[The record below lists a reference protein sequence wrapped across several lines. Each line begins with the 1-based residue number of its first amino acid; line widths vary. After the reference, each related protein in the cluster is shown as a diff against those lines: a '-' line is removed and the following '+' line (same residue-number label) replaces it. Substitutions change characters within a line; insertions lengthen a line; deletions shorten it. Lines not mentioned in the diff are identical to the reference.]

1 MSKTVLTPKQL
12 FEIRNTDDIFDRS
25 VIIGLLK
32 ILNRKI
38 FYTQIWDNTEEGI
51 QNVCVPFFYDFG
63 GSNINSEKFI
73 QDNYTNFSAEECT
86 DIGLKQIDG
95 NFDFYPQGRLSL
107 SGINIDSGNIT
118 NRFVMGK
125 YTKREKG
132 SLKSYVSYLY
142 SMPLTY
148 TFNIEIRAEN
158 MNVAMKINQAYREYF
173 YKNMTFHMNY
183 KGTVVPV
190 RVGFPETAFQPNA
203 GGTYTFGQ
211 MPSDNYIKIP
221 FSIQCE
227 TYQPIFDPYNERP
240 ADSSIYNMGYGIWV
254 NRKHEPEKI
263 EGPLKWITDFE
274 DMILVS
280 GQDILLEWRYS
291 YMDRDLLQVD
301 LLYEDES
308 GHQYLLDSVDNHNF
322 YHWRIPH
329 DFIMNNNTKIDIIIP
344 NTDKCT
350 VYNVPEIYIYADPK
364 TKIVDETTCYVLNK
378 GYFIT
383 AYPTVDAIISYE
395 DKTGKLQEI
404 PAKLN
409 LKNFQIDEN
418 NPIDFECFVYNNEI
432 KSKNIKM
439 VLRDHHNI
447 NNICISKE
455 ITIV

>member
-1 MSKTVLTPKQL
+1 MSKTILTPKQL
-12 FEIRNTDDIFDRS
+12 FELRNTDDIFDRS
-25 VIIGLLK
+25 VIIGVLRV
-32 ILNRKI
+32 LNRKI
-38 FYTQIWDNTEEGI
+38 FYKQVWDNNEDNI

-63 GSNINSEKFI
+63 GSDLNSERFI

-125 YTKREKG
+125 YTKKEKG
-132 SLKSYVSYLY
+132 TLKSYVSYLY

-148 TFNIEIRAEN
+148 TFNVEIRAEN

-190 RVGFPETAFQPNA
+190 RLGFPEAALQPNA

-211 MPSDNYIKIP
+211 APSENYIKIP
-221 FSIQCE
+221 FTIQCE

-240 ADSSIYNMGYGIWV
+240 SDSSIYNMGYGIWV
-254 NRKHEPEKI
+254 NEKEGKRE
-263 EGPLKWITDFE
+263 EGPLRWITNFE
-274 DMILVS
+274 DMILVT

-291 YMDRDLLQVD
+291 YRDRDLLQVD
-301 LLYEDES
+301 ILYEDDTQ
-308 GHQYLLDSVDNHNF
+308 HQYLLDSVDNHNF
-322 YHWRIPH
+322 YHWRIPI
-329 DFIMNNNTKIDIIIP
+329 DFIQNPSKIDIIIP
-344 NTDKCT
+344 NTDTCT
-350 VYNVPEIYIYADPK
+350 VYTYPEIYIYPDPK
-364 TKIVDETTCYVLNK
+364 TKIVDETTIYILNK

-383 AYPTVDAIISYE
+383 ALPQVDCIITYE
-395 DKTGKLQEI
+395 DKSGKIIEI

-409 LKNFQIDEN
+409 LKNFQIDEI
-418 NPIDFECFVYNNEI
+418 NPIDFECFVYNNTVNF
-432 KSKNIKM
+432 KNIKL
-439 VLRDHHNI
+439 VLRDHHNVQ
-447 NNICISKE
+447 NICVSDE